1 MFNSKSGVG
10 NYPGKIFE
18 YFAAQKPILSFGP
31 EGSDTQSLISNSQT
45 GSYFSYEEQNI
56 ENEILNLFNRRSKLV
71 SSDIS
76 RFSRENLTV
85 ELSDLLNKL

>member
-1 MFNSKSGVG
+1 M
-10 NYPGKIFE
+10 
-18 YFAAQKPILSFGP
+18 AFGP
-31 EGSDTQSLISNSQT
+31 EGSDTQCLISNSKT
-45 GSYFSYEEQNI
+45 GSYFAYEEQNI

-76 RFSRENLTV
+76 RFSRENLAV